1 MQDDLKGSRFYV
13 GVKQS
18 TEAVLNG
25 SAQRAYVAEDAD
37 EAVKLPFE
45 ELCKENLIPIEYVE
59 TKQQLGK
66 ACGISVGAA
75 CAVVLRQI

>member
-1 MQDDLKGSRFYV
+1 MQDDLRGSRFYV

-18 TEAVLNG
+18 TEAILDG
-25 SAQRAYVAEDAD
+25 SAQRAFIAEDAD
-37 EAVKLPFE
+37 EHVKIPFE
-45 ELCKENLIPIEYVE
+45 ELCKDNLVPVEYVP

-75 CAVVLRQI
+75 CAVILR